1 VVATDKI
8 TDREKKADQ
17 HEKVALDKVADREQK
32 ADQREVVAKDKIT
45 DRQQKADL
53 VEQKVDTEAKA
64 DPRTDTR

>member
-1 VVATDKI
+1 
-8 TDREKKADQ
+8 
-17 HEKVALDKVADREQK
+17 VALDKVADREQK

-45 DRQQKADL
+45 DREQKADL